1 MCTSTTDDE
10 FTIVLLAALSC
21 LPSNFAVLENFDVYL
36 QQDTFTAADGWPAGG
51 TWVALAVVAQP
62 LGGGYRC
69 SHLMVET

>member
-51 TWVALAVVAQP
+51 IY
-62 LGGGYRC
+62 LGGLGCGGTAFGRR
-69 SHLMVET
+69 L